1 MSKKSRKRFKVPYM
15 RVYLPNKRPENI
27 HSKLIAGITNRT
39 VNGIMESLMIII
51 SSLISKMPSLGLP

>member
-15 RVYLPNKRPENI
+15 RVYLPSKRPGNI